1 MVCPSFL
8 QTEMD
13 KEQQMDMV
21 GTYQSTNKA
30 WDSLLSTVRSLLKWL
45 HIGIAWPKD
54 TNSEALA
61 RGTVTALDS
70 KCSADGVSL
79 RFLIM
84 LFKLKSRREA
94 LKNKCDCTR
103 KLEASSQKINTF
115 SLN

>member
-1 MVCPSFL
+1 
-8 QTEMD
+8 
-13 KEQQMDMV
+13 MDMV

-30 WDSLLSTVRSLLKWL
+30 WDSLLSTVRSLL

-54 TNSEALA
+54 TNSEAFA
-61 RGTVTALDS
+61 RRTLTASDS
-70 KCSADGVSL
+70 ICSADGVSL

>member
-1 MVCPSFL
+1 
-8 QTEMD
+8 MD
-13 KEQQMDMV
+13 KEQQMDTV
-21 GTYQSTNKA
+21 GTYLSTNKA

-45 HIGIAWPKD
+45 HIGIAWPD
-54 TNSEALA
+54 TNSEAFA
-61 RGTVTALDS
+61 RRTVTASDS
-70 KCSADGVSL
+70 ICSADGVSL
-79 RFLIM
+79 RFLTM

>member
-1 MVCPSFL
+1 M
-8 QTEMD
+8 E
-13 KEQQMDMV
+13 KEQQMDTV

-54 TNSEALA
+54 TNSEAFA
-61 RGTVTALDS
+61 RRTVTASDS
-70 KCSADGVSL
+70 ICSADGVSL

-84 LFKLKSRREA
+84 LFKLKSRRKA
-94 LKNKCDCTR
+94 LKNKCDWTR